1 MITAFDIAV
10 GLIVLVSALLATMRG
25 LTREILSLATWGGS
39 ALFAWWMFANNPD
52 LARQYVAEPLVADI
66 ATVIVSFIVAL
77 IVLHLLTMW
86 IADLVGD
93 SKIGPLDRSLGFI
106 FGGLRGVL
114 IAVVFVIFGQW
125 LFQSVVEDWGKQSKT
140 LPMLTQLGDDLIAA
154 LPEDLEDMVSE
165 TLRGRSTLLDAPSVD
180 GTDELE
186 EELPDETST

>member
-10 GLIVLVSALLATMRG
+10 GLIVLISALLATMRG
-25 LTREILSLATWGGS
+25 LTREVLSLATWGGS
-39 ALFAWWMFANNPD
+39 AIFAWWMFANYPE

-114 IAVVFVIFGQW
+114 IAIVFVIFGQW
-125 LFQSVVEDWGKQSKT
+125 LFLSVVDEWGEDSKT
-140 LPMLTQLGDDLIAA
+140 LPMLSQLGDDLIAA

-165 TLRGRSTLLDAPSVD
+165 TLRGRSTKPDAPIGE

-186 EELPDETST
+186 EGLASETST

>member
-10 GLIVLVSALLATMRG
+10 GLIVLISALLATMRG

-39 ALFAWWMFANNPD
+39 ALFAWWMFANYPD
-52 LARQYVAEPLVADI
+52 LARQYVSEPLVADI

-106 FGGLRGVL
+106 FGGLRGIL
-114 IAVVFVIFGQW
+114 IAVVFLIFGQW
-125 LFQSVVEDWGKQSKT
+125 LFKSVVDDWGKESKT
-140 LPMLTQLGDDLIAA
+140 MPMLSQLGNDLIAA
-154 LPEDLEDMVSE
+154 LPEDLEDMVGE
-165 TLRGRSTLLDAPSVD
+165 TLRGRSDTPTEPVVE
-180 GTDELE
+180 GTDQME
-186 EELPDETST
+186 EELPSETST

>member
-10 GLIVLVSALLATMRG
+10 GLIVLISALLATMRG
-25 LTREILSLATWGGS
+25 LTREVLSLATWGGS
-39 ALFAWWMFANNPD
+39 AIFAWWMYLNYPEI
-52 LARQYVAEPLVADI
+52 AREYVAEQTVADI

-106 FGGLRGVL
+106 FGGLRGIL

-125 LFQSVVEDWGKQSKT
+125 LFQSVVDEWGKESKT
-140 LPMLTQLGDDLIAA
+140 LPMLSQLGDDLIAA
-154 LPEDLEDMVSE
+154 LPEDLEGMVSE
-165 TLRGRSTLLDAPSVD
+165 TLRGSSARPQEPVGE

-186 EELPDETST
+186 EALPDETST